1 MFFKRLEVE
10 NGLSYESV
18 QVDFDRQGLV
28 LVDGAVGSGKS
39 SIFDLLTHILY
50 GVTPKPEVN
59 GPAIMNRYIVNK
71 SGRPYGYRG
80 VVEFENAGHSYRV
93 EQLRGHT
100 PQPDYPSLASGT
112 GLLLLQDGENINVKT
127 NRSESLDTQK
137 LVAVKTGMSVR
148 EYYGGV
154 YMCQGY
160 THDLVTGKPKAR
172 QEYLLRYFGID
183 LFDRMIPEV
192 KERADVLAR
201 DADMG
206 IYKARLDALDTEATQ
221 YETSAVLTTR
231 LEEQQTPLAD
241 LAATHKRLTVEHMKL
256 SVARD
261 SWVAYST
268 AEAAVEAHALHPLT
282 LEKARS
288 EYDTLR
294 LQDEKLRLEQEAAKK
309 ANFLRA
315 RLGEESKLP
324 DATVVQ
330 KEAQTLQATLVA
342 ARKDA
347 PVRAKVGQLQAR
359 IQDATWDDALD
370 QMLANDKTK
379 LADEKDW
386 AAVVR
391 SELDRL
397 AKLKDACFTCLR
409 PVSAEEKTRWIE
421 DRQAQ
426 MAEATKKLDKIDKRV
441 RALEATQES
450 YVSDKRLREQIS
462 TLEASLSSKDVEAV
476 DVDQMQ
482 ADLQALLDRVASH
495 MRYVELETK
504 LAALGANSLDDKEIV
519 LIRTRWGSRIESLR
533 TYLTL
538 WEALPSAVSEVADD
552 TVATAL
558 QKSQEAH
565 ESYQTARDNQTRD
578 QQLLEV
584 VARIERQ
591 RAKVVLD
598 MQSMTETIRQHR
610 IMQTLHTSLKALR
623 GLKLHEATKKLVG
636 VLPMYL
642 HSLFQGENISVD
654 VEDIDDSSDLV
665 FLKNGTRIPLEGLSG
680 GQQRKL
686 GLAILFAFTQ
696 IANRNSNIMIL
707 DEPYTNLDPKSRSAC
722 YEIIRD
728 LLGPD
733 RRNKNLSSIFV
744 MSHDQDLK
752 LQRFDQ
758 RWSVKSDGRIS
769 TLVR

>member
-1 MFFKRLEVE
+1 MLLKTLEVE

-18 QVDFDRQGLV
+18 KVDFDQQGLV
-28 LVDGAVGSGKS
+28 LVDGPVGSGKS
-39 SIFDLLTHILY
+39 TIFDLLTHVLY
-50 GVTPKPEVN
+50 GVTPKAEVN
-59 GPAIMNRYIVNK
+59 GPAILNRYIVNK
-71 SGRPYGYRG
+71 AGKPYGYRG
-80 VVEFENAGHSYRV
+80 VVEFENAGHAYHV

-112 GLLLLQDGENINVKT
+112 GLLLLQDGQNINVKT

-192 KERADVLAR
+192 KERADALAK

-206 IYKARLDALDTEATQ
+206 VYKARLDALDAEASQ
-221 YETSAVLTTR
+221 YDTAEVLTMR
-231 LEEQQTPLAD
+231 LAD
-241 LAATHKRLTVEHMKL
+241 QKVPLEKLSASYKQLTVDHMKL
-256 SVARD
+256 SGSLDA
-261 SWVAYST
+261 WVLYS
-268 AEAAVEAHALHPLT
+268 AAIGAVEEHPVHPLS

-294 LQDEKLRLEQEAAKK
+294 LQDEKLRLEQEAAQK
-309 ANFLRA
+309 ATALRV
-315 RLGEESKLP
+315 RLAGEAKLP
-324 DATVVQ
+324 DATAAQ
-330 KEAQTLQATLVA
+330 EEAQTLQATLVS
-342 ARKDA
+342 ARKDG
-347 PVRAKVGQLQAR
+347 PVRAKVEQLRAK
-359 IQDATWDDALD
+359 IQDATWDDALGL
-370 QMLANDKTK
+370 MWANDKTK
-379 LADEKDW
+379 LADEKDR

-397 AKLKDACFTCLR
+397 SKLKDVCFTCLR
-409 PVSAEEKTRWIE
+409 PVTAEEKAQWIA
-421 DRQAQ
+421 DRQTQ
-426 MAEATKKLDKIDKRV
+426 LAESTKKLDKLAKRV
-441 RALEATQES
+441 SALEATHES
-450 YVSDKRLREQIS
+450 SVNDKRLRDQIA
-462 TLEASLSSKDVEAV
+462 TLEASLSGEVADIDIDQLQVDLKDLTDA
-476 DVDQMQ
+476 
-482 ADLQALLDRVASH
+482 VASH

-504 LAALGANSLDDKEIV
+504 LAALGASSLDDKEIV
-519 LIRTRWGSRIESLR
+519 SMRAQWKLRIESLR
-533 TYLTL
+533 TYLDLLGAVPTQVPAVD
-538 WEALPSAVSEVADD
+538 ENDVAAALKA
-552 TVATAL
+552 
-558 QKSQEAH
+558 SQEAV
-565 ESYQTARDNQTRD
+565 ENYNAARDQQTRD
-578 QQLLEV
+578 RQVLEV
-584 VARIERQ
+584 VQRIERQ
-591 RAKVVLD
+591 RSKIVLD
-598 MQSMTETIRQHR
+598 MQSMTATIQQHR
-610 IMQTLHTSLKALR
+610 IMQTLHVSLKALR

-636 VLPMYL
+636 VLPMYM

-696 IANRNSNIMIL
+696 IANRNSNIMVL
-707 DEPYTNLDPKSRSAC
+707 DEPYTNLDPRSRAAC

-733 RRNKNLSSIFV
+733 RRNKNLSSIFI

-758 RWSVKSDGRIS
+758 RWSVKTDGRIS